1 MLALICGQGAL
12 TTRIVKNCYMR
23 TLIVYLTQFQPD
35 ELVPDINFRLETLG
49 TLLDL
54 LNQREVTTVCFAGG
68 IRRPDINSTLID
80 ELTQP
85 LAASI
90 SEAMAKG
97 DDGALRVMIAIFEQA
112 GFDVIG
118 ADDIVPDLL
127 PPVGVLTKRL
137 PTLQDHT
144 DATRGHAI
152 IAGVSNLD
160 VGQACAIANGQV
172 LAMEAYGGT
181 DWMLNSLTE
190 RVGSWP
196 LGGVLFKAPKIAQDR
211 RFDLPCIGPETCQ
224 KVKEAG
230 LSGIVIA
237 HAGVLVLDVADVIAE
252 ADRLDLFIWVCEA
265 PL

>member
-12 TTRIVKNCYMR
+12 PTRIVQNCYMR
-23 TLIVYLTQFQPD
+23 PLIASLTQFKPD
-35 ELVPDINFRLETLG
+35 ELIPDINFRLETLG

-54 LNQREVTTVCFAGG
+54 LKQRGVTKVCFAGG
-68 IRRPDINSTLID
+68 IRRPNIDPTLID
-80 ELTQP
+80 DPTQA
-85 LAASI
+85 LVASI
-90 SEAMAKG
+90 SEALVEG
-97 DDGALRVMIAIFEQA
+97 DDGALRVMIKIFEQA

-118 ADDIVPDLL
+118 ADEIVPDLL

-137 PTLQDHT
+137 PALQNHN
-144 DATRGHAI
+144 DATRGAAV
-152 IAGVSNLD
+152 IAGMSNLD

-252 ADRLDLFIWVCEA
+252 ADRLDLFIWVCEV